1 MVGVAMLGAGEA
13 IEKDLTFD
21 GDRMTE
27 RKLPPMPRFANE
39 AEEAQWLYEHR
50 DELSEDILSAAKDG
64 TLGEGSLGRAA
75 RKQKEAQRRESA
87 A

>member
-1 MVGVAMLGAGEA
+1 
-13 IEKDLTFD
+13 
-21 GDRMTE
+21 MTE
-27 RKLPPMPRFANE
+27 RNLPKIPRFENE
-39 AEEAQWLYEHR
+39 AEEAQWWFDHR
-50 DELSEDILSAAKDG
+50 EEVSRDIMSAAKNG

>member
-1 MVGVAMLGAGEA
+1 M
-13 IEKDLTFD
+13 I
-21 GDRMTE
+21 E

-39 AEEAQWLYEHR
+39 AEEAQWIYDHR
-50 DELSEDILSAAKDG
+50 EELCEDILSAAKNE

-75 RKQKEAQRRESA
+75 RRQKEAQRQNSA

>member
-1 MVGVAMLGAGEA
+1 M
-13 IEKDLTFD
+13 I
-21 GDRMTE
+21 E

-39 AEEAQWLYEHR
+39 AEEAQWIYDHR
-50 DELSEDILSAAKDG
+50 EELCEDILSAANNE

-75 RKQKEAQRRESA
+75 RRQKEAQRQNSA